1 MSQADY
7 DALVEHVAQ
16 IQKILSRAVV
26 VKDTQPE
33 TTAASD
39 ATPVVKMD
47 NVYQGADE
55 NLVGSYAKE
64 ELTDYK
70 MQNLFAA
77 NYRGI
82 LYYNYD
88 TSSWNTDKYQ
98 GTECIDADAL
108 GRKAGY
114 LKEFLENMPGFK
126 NLELVAYVTMLNN
139 VDYFPGWCESIE
151 KPVFSRLGKSV
162 LANIVCRSRKS
173 GRILPVSNSWVG
185 VKVCSDNAKAVR
197 YCYDAT
203 SVAITRSVLRDTLVN
218 NFIKNR

>member
-16 IQKILSRAVV
+16 IKKILSRAVV
-26 VKDTQPE
+26 VKDAQPE
-33 TTAASD
+33 TTVASNV
-39 ATPVVKMD
+39 TPVVKMD
-47 NVYQGADE
+47 NVHQVADE
-55 NLVGSYAKE
+55 NLVVPYVKE

-82 LYYNYD
+82 LYYNFD
-88 TSSWNTDKYQ
+88 TKSWNTNRYQ
-98 GTECIDADAL
+98 GAEYIDADMF
-108 GRKAGY
+108 GRKAGH
-114 LKEFLENMPGFK
+114 LKEFLENMPEFK

-139 VDYFPGWCESIE
+139 SDYFPGWCESIE
-151 KPVFSRLGKSV
+151 KPVFSRQGKSV

-173 GRILPVSNSWVG
+173 GRILPVSNSWIG
-185 VKVCSDNAKAVR
+185 VKACPDNVTAVHF
-197 YCYDAT
+197 CYDAT